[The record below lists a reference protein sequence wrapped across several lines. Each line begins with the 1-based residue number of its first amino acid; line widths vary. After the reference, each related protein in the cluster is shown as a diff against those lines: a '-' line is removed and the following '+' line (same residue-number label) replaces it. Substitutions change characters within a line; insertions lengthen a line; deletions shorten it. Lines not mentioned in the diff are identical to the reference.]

1 MVFFWW
7 GWGWGGGRFFVVVIL
22 YMLYKS
28 NLVGYQKKKDR
39 LNIIVKDVLQD
50 IAFNIF
56 DMFLILLFLL

>member
-1 MVFFWW
+1 MVFFLVGVGV
-7 GWGWGGGRFFVVVIL
+7 GWGSVFCCCHIIHVIQIKL
-22 YMLYKS
+22 SWLP
-28 NLVGYQKKKDR
+28 KKKDQ